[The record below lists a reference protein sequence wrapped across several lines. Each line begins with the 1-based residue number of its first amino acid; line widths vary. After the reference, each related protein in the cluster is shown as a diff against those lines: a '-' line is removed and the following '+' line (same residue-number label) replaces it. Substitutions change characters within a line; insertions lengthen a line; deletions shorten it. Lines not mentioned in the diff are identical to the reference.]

1 MPYSIETDHPDC
13 SGWAVT
19 KNDDGALMGCHETEE
34 EANAQ
39 LTALNIAETEDYQ
52 RQVVL
57 IYGPPCAG
65 KSELA
70 QQMAERGDLILDR
83 DAIHSSLSNLSM
95 HDHDPAV
102 TAAVEA
108 SWNALLRYVPDHN
121 GSVYIVTGA
130 PTRNQRRELEHLTT
144 SLRLV
149 YADRDTCK
157 ARAKDVRPPN
167 WDNYIDEWHDL
178 YEPELHD
185 RSDSMNIE
193 RRTATEG
200 VELREEGD
208 TLTAVGYAAVFEQ
221 TSQNL
226 GGFVERVAPGAFRK
240 TLQEADVRALFNH
253 EADHLLGRKSSGTLR
268 MMEDD
273 KGLRYEVD
281 LPNTTLGRDVGE
293 LLRRGDITGSSFG
306 FRTIGDEW
314 IETDD
319 GYPLRRLTE
328 VALRDVGPVT
338 FPAYTQSEASLRS
351 LAESRDLDLDALVQA
366 AEADELR
373 TILQDEPEEADIEP
387 SSPHSTGIPRS
398 SFIR

>member
-1 MPYSIETDHPDC
+1 MPYSIEENHPDC

-19 KNDDGALMGCHETEE
+19 KDDDGSLMGCHETQE

-39 LTALNIAETEDYQ
+39 LTALNISYEENE

-65 KSELA
+65 KTSLA
-70 QQMAERGDLILDR
+70 LEMAERGDLVLDR
-83 DAIHSSLSNLSM
+83 DAMHAALSTLEM
-95 HDHDPAV
+95 HDHDPAL
-102 TAAVEA
+102 TRAIEETW
-108 SWNALLRYVPDHN
+108 SALLRYVPDHP
-121 GSVYIVTGA
+121 GSVYIITGA
-130 PTRNQRRELEHLTT
+130 PLRSQRRELEHLTT
-144 SLRLV
+144 SIRLV
-149 YADRDTCK
+149 YADRDTCHQ
-157 ARAKDVRPPN
+157 RAKDARPVT
-167 WDNYIDEWHDL
+167 WGKFIDEWHDL

-185 RSDSMNIE
+185 RSEEMNIE

-240 TLQEADVRALFNH
+240 TIQEADVRALFNH

-273 KGLRYEVD
+273 KGLRYEID

-351 LAESRDLDLDALVQA
+351 LAKSRELDLDRLVEA
-366 AEADELR
+366 AEADDLR
-373 TILQDEPEEADIEP
+373 TLLQEEPDQSDIEP
-387 SSPHSTGIPRS
+387 SSPHSTGLRRS

>member
-1 MPYSIETDHPDC
+1 MPYSIETEHPEC

-19 KNDDGALMGCHETEE
+19 KDDDGSLMGCHETQE

-39 LTALNIAETEDYQ
+39 LTALNIAEAEEDD

-65 KSELA
+65 KTSVA
-70 QQMAERGDLILDR
+70 QEMAQRGDLILDR
-83 DAIHSSLSNLSM
+83 DAIHVSLSNLSM
-95 HDHDPAV
+95 HDHDA
-102 TAAVEA
+102 ALLGAVEA
-108 SWNALLRYVPDHN
+108 SWNSLLRYVPEHP
-121 GSVYIVTGA
+121 GSVFIVTGA
-130 PTRNQRRELEHLTT
+130 PTRAQRRELEHLTT
-144 SLRLV
+144 STRLV
-149 YADRDTCK
+149 FADRDTCH
-157 ARAKDVRPPN
+157 ARAKDARPAN
-167 WDNYIDEWHDL
+167 WGTFIDEWHDL

-185 RSDSMNIE
+185 RSEDMNIE

-273 KGLRYEVD
+273 KGLRYEID

-314 IETDD
+314 AETDD

-351 LAESRDLDLDALVQA
+351 LAEARDLDLDKVVEA
-366 AEADELR
+366 AEADKLR
-373 TILQDEPEEADIEP
+373 TILQDEPDETDIEP
-387 SSPHSTGIPRS
+387 SSPHSTGLPRS